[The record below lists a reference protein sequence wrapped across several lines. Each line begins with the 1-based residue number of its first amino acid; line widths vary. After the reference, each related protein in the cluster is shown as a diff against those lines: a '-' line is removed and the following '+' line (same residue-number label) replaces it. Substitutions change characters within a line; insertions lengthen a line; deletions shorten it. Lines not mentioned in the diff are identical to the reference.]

1 MLSATPATAPPT
13 TEATARLVRRVRFFG
28 RGVVGL
34 RVVGIGCFRSHLG
47 SNRLRLRFVG
57 FVGNLRLGR
66 DNFRF
71 LGGNFSSHRPRLL
84 NRRYCR
90 LMNLSRRLLGLNGL
104 LAPDRT
110 QTLGCFG
117 NLRLS
122 HNSIGL
128 HLGLLGFVGNL
139 RLRLDS
145 FGFGGFDS
153 FRLASFRFGF
163 LTCGGELLGF
173 DDVLGRSFGYIFGK
187 RFGLGRRLGDWFC
200 GLVFC
205 GLVACHLHG
214 FGLRNIGL
222 HSLGLH

>member
-13 TEATARLVRRVRFFG
+13 TEATARLIRRVGFFG
-28 RGVVGL
+28 LGVVGL
-34 RVVGIGCFRSHLG
+34 RVVGIGCSRSHLG

-71 LGGNFSSHRPRLL
+71 LGGNFSSHRLRLL
-84 NRRYCR
+84 NPRYCR

-104 LAPDRT
+104 LAFNRT

-117 NLRLS
+117 NLRLR
-122 HNSIGL
+122 HDSIGL

-145 FGFGGFDS
+145 FRFDGFGS

-163 LTCGGELLGF
+163 GGFGFLPCGGELLGF

-187 RFGLGRRLGDWFC
+187 RFGLGGRLGDR
-200 GLVFC
+200 LC

-214 FGLRNIGL
+214 LGLRDIGL